1 MKYAIGVSH
10 RVWTPQAHGRG
21 ISIWKPLNKLVLPHG
36 SISLGNSARI
46 ISGWTHGNIYLRLEE
61 GKSRVLTQWTECL
74 VQMPLSWAHWLGLC
88 SCLEWL
94 AHICDGFCWR
104 LWFPKCLLSFTGL
117 GFASL
122 KPRASMILLDFLKND
137 TDKRQFRT
145 DKPKHTYNIFHLEQ
159 NQRNLTLHKKSPRCE
174 RWARS
179 SFYRSTLSKVSQ
191 KLFTFAELG
200 FVGKLSPRRT
210 FWKQMRD
217 RKTI

>member
-1 MKYAIGVSH
+1 
-10 RVWTPQAHGRG
+10 
-21 ISIWKPLNKLVLPHG
+21 LVLPHG
-36 SISLGNSARI
+36 SISPANSARI

-61 GKSRVLTQWTECL
+61 GKSRVLNQWPECL

-94 AHICDGFCWR
+94 ARICDGFCWR

-159 NQRNLTLHKKSPRCE
+159 NQRKLTLNKKSRRCE
-174 RWARS
+174 RWAKS
-179 SFYRSTLSKVSQ
+179 SFYRSSLRKATQSCPLAQNSGLLERFLHPAHAGIKRKTVKRYKRALPKVS
-191 KLFTFAELG
+191 
-200 FVGKLSPRRT
+200 PR
-210 FWKQMRD
+210 QA
-217 RKTI
+217 